1 MESRSSG
8 AQGRID
14 NSGHGQLTSPRGP
27 ERGVCSRPSPPTA
40 LPRFPAGLR
49 SPGRDVTAQAV
60 AESRD
65 HPPGRRRRTRGGGSG
80 REGRRRAGRITL
92 APPDPVTSRR
102 ARGELRATLVLG
114 EADSVL
120 AGGSCLPCSPTPRA

>member
-1 MESRSSG
+1 MESCSAG

-14 NSGHGQLTSPRGP
+14 NPGHGQPTSLRDP
-27 ERGVCSRPSPPTA
+27 ERRVCSRPFPPAA
-40 LPRFPAGLR
+40 LPHFPAGQSR
-49 SPGRDVTAQAV
+49 PGRGVAAKAV
-60 AESRD
+60 AESPD

-80 REGRRRAGRITL
+80 REGRRRAGRVTV

-102 ARGELRATLVLG
+102 ARRELRATLVLG

-120 AGGSCLPCSPTPRA
+120 AGGS

>member
-1 MESRSSG
+1 MESRSAG

-14 NSGHGQLTSPRGP
+14 NPGHGQPTSPRGP
-27 ERGVCSRPSPPTA
+27 ERGVCSRPSPPAA

-49 SPGRDVTAQAV
+49 RPGRGVAAQAV
-60 AESRD
+60 AESPD
-65 HPPGRRRRTRGGGSG
+65 HPPGRRRRTRGGGSD
-80 REGRRRAGRITL
+80 REGRRRAGRVTV

-102 ARGELRATLVLG
+102 ARRELRATVVLG

-120 AGGSCLPCSPTPRA
+120 AGGF